1 MLHFNDVAVRA
12 AALLL
17 TSSLLVAGCSSSS
30 DSPALNEDDAVS
42 DIDSAASIAQPEA
55 EPISSEVSDE
65 VAVSTDDPIE
75 ETSELLAPASDNI
88 PAETI
93 ANEQNSEPATEVV
106 PDPLVQN
113 RTQVDFG
120 ITVPAYQSDALQ
132 VRLTWGDIDVTAG
145 WVGDELWSTSLDL
158 PTNTE
163 FPLRVIFSDRNGA
176 LTLASFETL
185 LRTGENSGE
194 LIQINAEQF
203 DSDSWDD
210 DNDNLSNL
218 NEVLG
223 GTDPLAQEQL
233 EIRDSYAYFL
243 SLALVVEF
251 FEQALPAER
260 PYFESA
266 VVLPPADFN
275 PPYSESEK
283 TIELDAF
290 GTGSYLDSFTRE
302 NPSNRFGTRQVGTR
316 TNTGESLNWT
326 GVYNTFDTS
335 DGVSVRNEF
344 SFENR
349 VLDAAQRRQNGMST
363 LAWRDNS
370 EVYEQNITYDVTGR
384 VVNDTAQCEA
394 TSGTI
399 VEVFSGFTRTR
410 RADNQKTTLTKGP
423 QDDYWS
429 VSVAT
434 PDGDVVEQYFVQ
446 NLSAEFYCGFADQ

>member
-1 MLHFNDVAVRA
+1 LTLIPQQAPSTGVLEPTADTGSATDDDVGNDVAVIVDS
-12 AALLL
+12 
-17 TSSLLVAGCSSSS
+17 TS
-30 DSPALNEDDAVS
+30 
-42 DIDSAASIAQPEA
+42 
-55 EPISSEVSDE
+55 
-65 VAVSTDDPIE
+65 
-75 ETSELLAPASDNI
+75 I
-88 PAETI
+88 PAD
-93 ANEQNSEPATEVV
+93 EPVDNTSNATEQESVGTGSFV
-106 PDPLVQN
+106 QDPMAQN
-113 RTQVDFG
+113 RTQVNFE
-120 ITVPAYQSDALQ
+120 ITVPAYQSNALQ
-132 VRLTWGDIDVTAG
+132 VRLFWGDIDMTAR
-145 WVGDELWSTSLDL
+145 WVGDELWSVTTDF

-194 LIQINAEQF
+194 LIQINADQF

-218 NEVLG
+218 NEVLS

-233 EIRDSYAYFL
+233 EIRDSYAYSFFL
-243 SLALVVEF
+243 AFRVTF
-251 FEQALPAER
+251 FEQSLPAER

-266 VVLPPADFN
+266 VVLPPTDFN
-275 PPYSESEK
+275 PPYSVSET
-283 TIELDAF
+283 TIDLDAF
-290 GTGSYLDSFTRE
+290 GTGSYLVSFTRE

-335 DGVSVRNEF
+335 DGVSVRDEF
-344 SFENR
+344 SFEHR
-349 VLDAAQRRQNGMST
+349 VLDAAQRRQNGTST
-363 LAWRDNS
+363 LAWRGNS
-370 EVYEQNITYDVTGR
+370 EIYDQDITYNVTGR

-399 VEVFSGFTRTR
+399 VEQFSGFRRTR
-410 RADNQKTTLTKGP
+410 VAGNQETTTLTKGP

-434 PDGDVVEQYFVQ
+434 LDGGVVEQYFVQ